1 MIDPRSRSLEWI
13 RQAKDRIP
21 GVNDTPLIEKAIRAL
36 SLLESLVRSG
46 CPFIFKGGTA
56 LMLHLN
62 TSRRLS
68 IDVDIVCPTGTD
80 IKEYLGKY
88 AEEYGFTGAEEIER
102 FSRTGV
108 PKSHAE
114 YHYAVSYPS
123 GHPTDKILLDV
134 LYEDIHY
141 NQVVDLPIASPLL
154 IQNGAPVTVPCPSLA
169 DMLGDKL
176 TAFAPHTT
184 GIPFF
189 KHGDP
194 FFMEI
199 MKQLYDVSS
208 ILDRIDDL
216 STVRKTYSEIVPIE
230 LGYRKLDHL
239 TESDVLEDTLRC
251 AMNIC
256 LRGGIDRTEYGYY
269 ADGARRVNFFIIP
282 ESYNVDVAIRDAAK
296 VAYLV
301 RLLQTGNNEVKH
313 YSPDMDGELASTL
326 IEDQSLNKLNR
337 IKKISLEAFFYCL
350 QLELLH
356 FTEADG
362 R

>member
-13 RQAKDRIP
+13 EQAKQHIP
-21 GVNDTPLIEKAIRAL
+21 GVSDTPLVEKAIRAL

-56 LMLHLN
+56 LMLHLD

-68 IDVDIVCPTGTD
+68 IDVDIVCPPGTD
-80 IKEYLGKY
+80 ITQYLGKFGQ
-88 AEEYGFTGAEEIER
+88 EYGFTGAEEIER
-102 FSRTGV
+102 ISRTGV

-114 YHYAVSYPS
+114 YHYAVTYPS

-141 NQVVDLPIASPLL
+141 NQVVSLPIASPLL
-154 IQNGAPVTVPCPSLA
+154 IQDGTPVMVQCPSLA

-189 KHGDP
+189 KHEDP

-216 STVRKTYSEIVPIE
+216 SAVRKTYAEIVPIE
-230 LGYRKLDHL
+230 LGYRKLDQL
-239 TESDVLEDTLRC
+239 TAADVLNDTYQC

-256 LRGGIDRTEYGYY
+256 LRGALDRTEFSYY
-269 ADGARRVNFFIIP
+269 ADGARRVNTFIIP
-282 ESYNVDVAIRDAAK
+282 ESYNADVAIRDAAK

-301 RLLQTGNNEVKH
+301 RLIQTGNNEVKH
-313 YSPDMDGELASTL
+313 YSPDMDAELAAAL

-337 IKKISLEAFFYCL
+337 IKKISLEAFFYCRE
-350 QLELLH
+350 LELL
-356 FTEADG
+356 AQ
-362 R
+362 

>member
-13 RQAKDRIP
+13 QQAKQHIP
-21 GVNDTPLIEKAIRAL
+21 GVSDTPLVEKAIRAL

-56 LMLHLN
+56 LMLHLD

-68 IDVDIVCPTGTD
+68 IDVDIVCPPGTD
-80 IKEYLGKY
+80 ITQYLGKFGQ
-88 AEEYGFTGAEEIER
+88 EYGFTGAEEIER
-102 FSRTGV
+102 ISRTGV

-114 YHYAVSYPS
+114 YHYAVTYPS

-141 NQVVDLPIASPLL
+141 NQVVNLPIASPML
-154 IQNGAPVTVPCPSLA
+154 IQDGDPVTVPCPSLA

-189 KHGDP
+189 KHEDP

-199 MKQLYDVSS
+199 MKQLYDISS

-216 STVRKTYSEIVPIE
+216 SAVRKTYAEIVPIE

-239 TESDVLEDTLRC
+239 TQADVLNDTYQS

-256 LRGGIDRTEYGYY
+256 LRGALDRTEFSYY
-269 ADGARRVNFFIIP
+269 ADGARRVNSFIIP
-282 ESYNVDVAIRDAAK
+282 ESYNADVAIRDAAK

-301 RLLQTGNNEVKH
+301 RLIQTGANEVKH
-313 YSPDMDGELASTL
+313 YSPEMDTELAAAI

-337 IKKISLEAFFYCL
+337 IKKISLEAFYYCL
-350 QLELLH
+350 QLEQLQ
-356 FTEADG
+356 
-362 R
+362 

>member
-13 RQAKDRIP
+13 EQAKQHIP
-21 GVNDTPLIEKAIRAL
+21 GVSDTPLVEKAIRAL
-36 SLLESLVRSG
+36 SLLESLDRSG

-56 LMLHLN
+56 LMLHLD

-68 IDVDIVCPTGTD
+68 IDVDIVCPPGTD
-80 IKEYLGKY
+80 IKEYLGKFGQ
-88 AEEYGFTGAEEIER
+88 EYGFTGAEEIER
-102 FSRTGV
+102 ISRTGV

-141 NQVVDLPIASPLL
+141 NQVVNLPIASPLL
-154 IQNGAPVTVPCPSLA
+154 IQDGAPVMVQCPSLA

-189 KHGDP
+189 KHEVP
-194 FFMEI
+194 LFMEI

-216 STVRKTYSEIVPIE
+216 SAVRKTYAEIVPIE
-230 LGYRKLDHL
+230 LGYRKLDQL
-239 TESDVLEDTLRC
+239 TAADVLNDTYQC

-256 LRGGIDRTEYGYY
+256 LRGALDRTEFSYY
-269 ADGARRVNFFIIP
+269 ADGARRVNTFIIP
-282 ESYNVDVAIRDAAK
+282 ESYNADVAIRDAAK

-301 RLLQTGNNEVKH
+301 RLVQTGINEFKH
-313 YSPDMDGELASTL
+313 YSPEMDTELAAVL

-337 IKKISLEAFFYCL
+337 IKKISLEAFFYCRELEKL
-350 QLELLH
+350 Q
-356 FTEADG
+356 
-362 R
+362 

>member
-13 RQAKDRIP
+13 QQAQQHIP
-21 GVNDTPLIEKAIRAL
+21 GVSDTPLVEKAIRAL

-56 LMLHLN
+56 LMLHLD

-68 IDVDIVCPTGTD
+68 IDVDIVCPPGTD
-80 IKEYLGKY
+80 ITQYLGMFGQ
-88 AEEYGFTGAEEIER
+88 EYGFTGAEEIER
-102 FSRTGV
+102 ISRTGV

-114 YHYAVSYPS
+114 YHYAVTYPS

-141 NQVVDLPIASPLL
+141 NQVVNLPIASPML
-154 IQNGAPVTVPCPSLA
+154 IQDGDPVTVPCPSLA

-189 KHGDP
+189 KHEDP

-199 MKQLYDVSS
+199 MKQLYDISS

-216 STVRKTYSEIVPIE
+216 SAVRKTYAEIVPIE

-239 TESDVLEDTLRC
+239 TQADVLNDTYQS

-256 LRGGIDRTEYGYY
+256 LRGALDRTEFSYY
-269 ADGARRVNFFIIP
+269 ADGARRVNSFIIP
-282 ESYNVDVAIRDAAK
+282 ESYNADVAIRDAAK

-301 RLLQTGNNEVKH
+301 RLIQTGANEVKH
-313 YSPDMDGELASTL
+313 YSPEMDTELAAAL

-337 IKKISLEAFFYCL
+337 IKKISLEAFYYCL
-350 QLELLH
+350 QLEQLQ
-356 FTEADG
+356 
-362 R
+362 

>member
-13 RQAKDRIP
+13 QQAKQNIP
-21 GVNDTPLIEKAIRAL
+21 GILDTPLVEKAIRAL

-56 LMLHLN
+56 LMLHLD

-68 IDVDIVCPTGTD
+68 IDVDIVCPPGTD
-80 IKEYLGKY
+80 IKQYLGKFGQ
-88 AEEYGFTGAEEIER
+88 EYGFTDAEEIER
-102 FSRTGV
+102 ISRTGV

-141 NQVVDLPIASPLL
+141 NQVVNLPIASPML
-154 IQNGAPVTVPCPSLA
+154 IQDGDPVTVPCPSLA

-189 KHGDP
+189 KHEDP

-216 STVRKTYSEIVPIE
+216 SAVRKTYAEIVPIE

-239 TESDVLEDTLRC
+239 TQADVLNDTYQS

-256 LRGGIDRTEYGYY
+256 LRGALDRTEFSYY
-269 ADGARRVNFFIIP
+269 ADGARRVNSFIIP
-282 ESYNVDVAIRDAAK
+282 ESYNADVAIRDAAK

-301 RLLQTGNNEVKH
+301 RLIQTGANEVKH
-313 YSPDMDGELASTL
+313 YSPEMDTELAAAL

-337 IKKISLEAFFYCL
+337 IKKISLEAFYYCL
-350 QLELLH
+350 QLEQLQ
-356 FTEADG
+356 
-362 R
+362 

>member
-13 RQAKDRIP
+13 QQAKQHIP
-21 GVNDTPLIEKAIRAL
+21 GVSDTPLVEKAIRAL

-56 LMLHLN
+56 LMLHLD

-68 IDVDIVCPTGTD
+68 IDVDIVCPPGTD
-80 IKEYLGKY
+80 ITQYLGKFGK
-88 AEEYGFTGAEEIER
+88 EYGFTGAEEIER
-102 FSRTGV
+102 ISRTGV

-114 YHYAVSYPS
+114 YHYAVTYPS

-141 NQVVDLPIASPLL
+141 NQVVNLPIASPML
-154 IQNGAPVTVPCPSLA
+154 IQDGDPVTVPCPSLA

-189 KHGDP
+189 KHEDP

-199 MKQLYDVSS
+199 MKQLYDISS

-216 STVRKTYSEIVPIE
+216 SAVRKTYAEIVPIE

-239 TESDVLEDTLRC
+239 TQADVLNDTYQS

-256 LRGGIDRTEYGYY
+256 LRGALDRTEFSYY
-269 ADGARRVNFFIIP
+269 ADGARRVNSFIIP
-282 ESYNVDVAIRDAAK
+282 ESYNADVAIRDAAK

-301 RLLQTGNNEVKH
+301 RLIQTGANEVKH
-313 YSPDMDGELASTL
+313 YSPEMDTELAAAI

-337 IKKISLEAFFYCL
+337 IKKISLEAFYYCL
-350 QLELLH
+350 QLEQLQ
-356 FTEADG
+356 
-362 R
+362 